1 MSCNGTLTATA
12 TGGTPPYTYYPSQSL
27 YSLCGGT
34 YSITVTDSN
43 GCTKTVSATITNV
56 ASNLAISAT
65 TSNATCGLCN
75 GTMTATATGGMAPY
89 TYSPSQYLSNLCP
102 GSYTITV
109 IDSKGC
115 TKTVTKIIASAP
127 PRRLG
132 RCDRLLVTDG
142 APRAVVMASARLAD
156 FSNVQVRQ
164 AWVPSKWP
172 AETFDLIV
180 LSEFGFYLGQED
192 LDILAEKALRSLRP
206 GGTVL
211 ACHWRRPIEGCEFNG
226 DEVHHILSK
235 ALDLTQ
241 VCQVVDPDMLMDV
254 WCSDARS
261 VAQHEGFA

>member
-1 MSCNGTLTATA
+1 MQHTADYFDALFEGNPDPWQFKSRWYETRKRALTLACL
-12 TGGTPPYTYYPSQSL
+12 PQLRY
-27 YSLCGGT
+27 
-34 YSITVTDSN
+34 
-43 GCTKTVSATITNV
+43 
-56 ASNLAISAT
+56 
-65 TSNATCGLCN
+65 
-75 GTMTATATGGMAPY
+75 
-89 TYSPSQYLSNLCP
+89 
-102 GSYTITV
+102 
-109 IDSKGC
+109 
-115 TKTVTKIIASAP
+115 ASAYEP
-127 PRRLG
+127 GCANGELSAALAP

-142 APRAVVMASARLAD
+142 APRAVAMASARLAD

-180 LSEFGFYLGQED
+180 LSEFGFYLGQKD